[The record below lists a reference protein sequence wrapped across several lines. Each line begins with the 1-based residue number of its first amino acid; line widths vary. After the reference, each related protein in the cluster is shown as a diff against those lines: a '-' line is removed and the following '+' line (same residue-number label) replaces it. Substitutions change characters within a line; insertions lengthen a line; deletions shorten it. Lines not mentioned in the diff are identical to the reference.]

1 MNVSRTSGSK
11 NPRAIYTNSE
21 PFKRPGKSRKKVRS
35 PISKTGRRQ
44 SGARAESPN
53 WKIASQQRS
62 KKGKENIDSSS
73 IISKPRSNSQ
83 SIKRSKKNLA
93 SRPRSASNRMK
104 ESRTNR
110 VRHKKQVKEETKLD
124 TVVCPMCKKNNKKWQ
139 RLEGTL
145 KLKNLREQE
154 VLSALEKAKNEIEE
168 LRYIREETFSLGHQ
182 GFRLSQAVRGFH
194 HCTRADDNKLDE
206 ENSKSLSEGKDD
218 WKSKNNGIHNIT
230 NDDVSSQYWDPETI
244 VMSELN
250 LASADIEELKKE
262 VERQKIINRQHQ
274 KRFMEAEV
282 NCGLAQSR
290 VSKLEKATRALQ
302 LETAEIAS
310 ELAFAKLGSV
320 RGIVTND
327 ASGETEDDYKTIN
340 KKRLLAA
347 ARSGDLIAVTVLI
360 DRFGDGTQNSS
371 SEKLIDCRN
380 HDNWTP
386 LMLASSGGHV
396 SVMAKLLDASADPSL
411 KESDMGYTALHLAAW
426 NNRPEAVRYLVNDVG
441 CEVDCEGENWRTPLM
456 LAANWEAADA
466 VKVLLELNADPDRQD
481 IRGKTPIELARN
493 KNISSILSKA
503 RCEQEKKVDF
513 DDVSH
518 ASLIYLHQSAGI
530 RSTRTSISS
539 DSGTQ
544 SMYLANIEPF

>member
-1 MNVSRTSGSK
+1 MNVSRTTGSK
-11 NPRAIYTNSE
+11 NQRAISTNSE

-35 PISKTGRRQ
+35 PTSKPGRGQ
-44 SGARAESPN
+44 SGARAESPK
-53 WKIASQQRS
+53 WKIGSQQRS
-62 KKGKENIDSSS
+62 KKEKENIDSSS

-83 SIKRSKKNLA
+83 SIKRSKKNLT
-93 SRPRSASNRMK
+93 PRQRSSSNRMK
-104 ESRTNR
+104 ESRTTR
-110 VRHKKQVKEETKLD
+110 VRPKKQVKEETKLD
-124 TVVCPMCKKNNKKWQ
+124 TVVCPLCKKNNKKLQ

-154 VLSALEKAKNEIEE
+154 VLTALEKAKNEIED
-168 LRYIREETFSLGHQ
+168 LRYISEETFSLGHQ

-194 HCTRADDNKLDE
+194 RSTRADDDKLDE
-206 ENSKSLSEGKDD
+206 ENSKSLSEGKED
-218 WKSKNNGIHNIT
+218 WKSTNFGMNNIT
-230 NDDVSSQYWDPETI
+230 DVDVSSQYWDPETI

-250 LASADIEELKKE
+250 LASTDIEELKKE

-282 NCGLAQSR
+282 KYGLAQSR

-320 RGIVTND
+320 RSVITNN
-327 ASGETEDDYKTIN
+327 ASGETEDDYKTVN

-347 ARSGDLIAVTVLI
+347 ARNGDLIAVTVLI
-360 DRFGDGTQNSS
+360 DRFGDGKGNSS
-371 SEKLIDCRN
+371 LEKLIDCRN

-396 SVMAKLLDASADPSL
+396 SVMAKLLDAGADPSVT
-411 KESDMGYTALHLAAW
+411 ESDMGYTPLHLAAW
-426 NNRPEAVRYLVNDVG
+426 NNRPEAVRYLVNEAG

-466 VKVLLELNADPDRQD
+466 VKVLLELNADPDRKD

-493 KNISSILSKA
+493 KNISDILTKA
-503 RCEQEKKVDF
+503 RREQEKKADF
-513 DDVSH
+513 DDV
-518 ASLIYLHQSAGI
+518 ASLIYLHRSPGI
-530 RSTRTSISS
+530 RSARTSISS